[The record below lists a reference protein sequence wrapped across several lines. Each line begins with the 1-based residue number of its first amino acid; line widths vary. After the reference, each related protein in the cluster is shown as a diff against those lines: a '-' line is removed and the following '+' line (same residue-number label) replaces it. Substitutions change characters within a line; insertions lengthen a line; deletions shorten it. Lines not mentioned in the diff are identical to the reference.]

1 MWKKLFRNPQD
12 AAAGLSLILV
22 AAFFLWQGVTL
33 EMGTLRSM
41 GPGMLP
47 RSLAIIVLGLGCLI
61 MFSATVTAGPAL
73 EAWHLRGPVFVI
85 GAILIF
91 ALLIRSAGLLIA
103 GPLTMIVGA
112 YASDEFRLKETVVFS
127 VVMTAFCILLFKV
140 MLKLPIPVIAFM

>member
-1 MWKKLFRNPQD
+1 MLQKLFPNPQD
-12 AAAGLSLILV
+12 AAAGLFLILV
-22 AAFFLWQGVTL
+22 AAFFLWQGANL
-33 EMGTLRSM
+33 DLGNLRSM

-61 MFSATVTAGPAL
+61 MFNASVTAGPAL

-85 GAILIF
+85 CAILIF
-91 ALLIRSAGLLIA
+91 ALLIRSAGLLVA

-112 YASDEFRLKETVVFS
+112 YASDEFRLKETVIFS